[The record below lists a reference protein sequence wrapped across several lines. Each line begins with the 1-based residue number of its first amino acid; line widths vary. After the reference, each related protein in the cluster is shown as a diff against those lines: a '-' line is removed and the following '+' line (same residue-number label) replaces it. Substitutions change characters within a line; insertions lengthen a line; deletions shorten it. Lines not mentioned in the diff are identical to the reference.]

1 MQIVR
6 LTAVLATFFVAMLSC
21 SDAKAIETVAKQ
33 AILMDFNTGT
43 ILLDKNAHAQMAPA
57 SMSKLMTVFM
67 VFERLKDGR
76 LSLEDT
82 FTVSE
87 NAWRKGGTKSGSS
100 TMFLEPNK
108 KVHIEDLLRGIIVQS
123 GNDACITIAENLA
136 GSEDYFA
143 KDMTIRAK
151 ELGLKNSNFI
161 NSTGWPNKNHLM
173 TPYDLVVLARHIIN
187 DFPEYYS
194 IYSERSF
201 TYNGIKQGNRN
212 PLLYRVKG
220 ADGLKTGHTEAS
232 GFGLIGSV
240 KRNNRRLIV
249 VVNGLNSERERAE
262 ESAKLIEWGF
272 REFDNYSF
280 FSAGEKVSDAEVWL
294 GQKPTVPMI
303 VNENVKLTLSPRTR
317 KKTKVKVVYER
328 PIAAPITKGDRIGTL
343 KITVPNM
350 ETLEYPLVAE
360 KDVKRLGFIGRI
372 MAALEYIIIG
382 LPKKL

>member
-1 MQIVR
+1 MHIVK
-6 LTAVLATFFVAMLSC
+6 LTAVLVAFFVAVFS
-21 SDAKAIETVAKQ
+21 SEAKAIETAAKQ
-33 AILMDFNTGT
+33 ALLMDFDTGT
-43 ILLDKNAHAQMAPA
+43 ILLDKDAHKQMAPA
-57 SMSKLMTVFM
+57 SMSKLMTVYM

-108 KVHIEDLLRGIIVQS
+108 KVSIEDLLRGIIVQS

-151 ELGLKNSNFI
+151 ELGLKNSNFV
-161 NSTGWPNKNHLM
+161 NSTGWPNKTHLM
-173 TPYDLVVLARHIIN
+173 TPYDLVILARHIIN

-201 TYNGIKQGNRN
+201 TYNSIKQGNRN

-220 ADGLKTGHTEAS
+220 ADGLKTGHTESS

-249 VVNGLNSERERAE
+249 VVNGLNSDRERAE

-294 GQKPTVPMI
+294 GKKPTVPMI
-303 VNENVKLTLSPRTR
+303 VKENIKLTLSPRTR
-317 KKTKVKVVYER
+317 KKTKVKVVY
-328 PIAAPITKGDRIGTL
+328 AKNL
-343 KITVPNM
+343 LNVS
-350 ETLEYPLVAE
+350 
-360 KDVKRLGFIGRI
+360 
-372 MAALEYIIIG
+372 
-382 LPKKL
+382 

>member
-1 MQIVR
+1 
-6 LTAVLATFFVAMLSC
+6 
-21 SDAKAIETVAKQ
+21 
-33 AILMDFNTGT
+33 
-43 ILLDKNAHAQMAPA
+43 
-57 SMSKLMTVFM
+57 
-67 VFERLKDGR
+67 
-76 LSLEDT
+76 
-82 FTVSE
+82 
-87 NAWRKGGTKSGSS
+87 
-100 TMFLEPNK
+100 
-108 KVHIEDLLRGIIVQS
+108 
-123 GNDACITIAENLA
+123 
-136 GSEDYFA
+136 
-143 KDMTIRAK
+143 
-151 ELGLKNSNFI
+151 
-161 NSTGWPNKNHLM
+161 M